1 MDRGAREASVGLWL
15 VISRFSQFQR
25 NFALGFFS
33 RMRFLFYG
41 FFEFRRFERLEF
53 CGEDFQRISV
63 AFFSIGGK
71 FGALGFDFLCFH
83 SLLWCAGGNEP

>member
-1 MDRGAREASVGLWL
+1 MAFA
-15 VISRFSQFQR
+15 
-25 NFALGFFS
+25 NFVVLNG
-33 RMRFLFYG
+33 
-41 FFEFRRFERLEF
+41 LEF

-71 FGALGFDFLCFH
+71 FGALGFDFLCIY